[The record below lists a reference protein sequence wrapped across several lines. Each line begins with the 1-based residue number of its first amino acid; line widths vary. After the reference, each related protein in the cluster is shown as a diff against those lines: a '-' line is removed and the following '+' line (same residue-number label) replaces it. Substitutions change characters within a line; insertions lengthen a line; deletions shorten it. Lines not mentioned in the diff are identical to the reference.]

1 MHMKIKKVPWWNKRT
16 RLERRLILVTL
27 SLLLVIA
34 ILIAAMVLTVQS
46 YSSNSPRTLKTD
58 VNQEQ
63 LKVPV
68 REEPA
73 VNQLEPFPTES
84 QNHLRETESKYCL
97 TKECV
102 KTAAD
107 LVSRM
112 DTKADPCEDFYQF
125 ACGGYLEKTV
135 IPEDRSRTSMFSEV
149 GDKLNEQMKGML
161 EQRITVSDPR
171 PYQLAKSLYQSCMDT
186 STIEA
191 RGVQPLLSVLRAMG
205 GWPLLD
211 GDSWDKKNPQFKWYE
226 LVWRFRELGYSVDY
240 LLDFSVTAD
249 LKNSSWR
256 VLDIDQPA
264 LGLSREY
271 LLKGLQDV
279 QVGAYYSYMIE
290 VATML
295 GAPKDQAELQ
305 MLEVLMF
312 ETQLANISLP
322 REQRRDSSRLYNP
335 MTIKELPTLDPNTPW
350 LEYLNKLLSKD
361 IVQVTEEE
369 VIIVDVP
376 NYVRALG
383 SLLRVTPARVQANYL
398 MWRAAAS
405 SFSYLNNQAEQIRLR
420 FSTAVSGK
428 TELPPRWMKC
438 VSTTISSL
446 PNAVGSLYVKQYF
459 NGNSKA
465 EAMEMVQEIRREFN
479 LMLHEVDWM
488 DAATKAAAIEK
499 AEAMVTHIG
508 YPPELLDM
516 SKLDDLYKGLQL
528 NANDYYGNALRSTMF
543 GTNYAFSKLREAVD
557 KMDWVRHGRPAVV
570 NAFYSPLENSIQFPA
585 GILQGVFFNSDRP
598 KYMNYGAIGW
608 VIGHEIT
615 HGFDDQGRQFDKE
628 GNLVDWWQQ
637 ETKQKYLSKTECIIS
652 QYSNYTLPGLDNLV
666 VNGITTQGEN
676 VADNGGIK
684 EAYRAYQAWVTRH
697 GEEALLPGLGYS
709 QSQLFWLSGASVWCA
724 KYRDMA
730 LKLRVLTGVHSP
742 DIFRV
747 QGPFSNMKEFAR
759 DFQCPVGSKMNP
771 PTEKKCVVW

>member
-1 MHMKIKKVPWWNKRT
+1 M
-16 RLERRLILVTL
+16 
-27 SLLLVIA
+27 SLLKYK
-34 ILIAAMVLTVQS
+34 LIDQ
-46 YSSNSPRTLKTD
+46 KIF
-58 VNQEQ
+58 Q
-63 LKVPV
+63 
-68 REEPA
+68 
-73 VNQLEPFPTES
+73 
-84 QNHLRETESKYCL
+84 
-97 TKECV
+97 
-102 KTAAD
+102 
-107 LVSRM
+107 
-112 DTKADPCEDFYQF
+112 
-125 ACGGYLEKTV
+125 TV

-335 MTIKELPTLDPNTPW
+335 MTIKDLPSLDPNTPW

-666 VNGITTQGEN
+666 VNGITTQVTITGTGLNCQRNFTTFGEGHT
-676 VADNGGIK
+676 VAK
-684 EAYRAYQAWVTRH
+684 FT
-697 GEEALLPGLGYS
+697 
-709 QSQLFWLSGASVWCA
+709 
-724 KYRDMA
+724 
-730 LKLRVLTGVHSP
+730 
-742 DIFRV
+742 
-747 QGPFSNMKEFAR
+747 
-759 DFQCPVGSKMNP
+759 
-771 PTEKKCVVW
+771 

>member
-1 MHMKIKKVPWWNKRT
+1 
-16 RLERRLILVTL
+16 
-27 SLLLVIA
+27 
-34 ILIAAMVLTVQS
+34 
-46 YSSNSPRTLKTD
+46 
-58 VNQEQ
+58 
-63 LKVPV
+63 
-68 REEPA
+68 
-73 VNQLEPFPTES
+73 
-84 QNHLRETESKYCL
+84 
-97 TKECV
+97 
-102 KTAAD
+102 
-107 LVSRM
+107 M

-125 ACGGYLEKTV
+125 ACGGYLEKVGSSLCPFLSIILLTKKIFQTV

-211 GDSWDKKNPQFKWYE
+211 GDSWDKNNPQFKWYE

-335 MTIKELPTLDPNTPW
+335 MTIKELATLDPSTPW

-652 QYSNYTLPGLDNLV
+652 QYSNYTLPGIDNLV
-666 VNGITTQGEN
+666 VNGITTQ
-676 VADNGGIK
+676 
-684 EAYRAYQAWVTRH
+684 VTIM
-697 GEEALLPGLGYS
+697 G
-709 QSQLFWLSGASVWCA
+709 SG
-724 KYRDMA
+724 
-730 LKLRVLTGVHSP
+730 
-742 DIFRV
+742 
-747 QGPFSNMKEFAR
+747 
-759 DFQCPVGSKMNP
+759 
-771 PTEKKCVVW
+771 

>member
-1 MHMKIKKVPWWNKRT
+1 
-16 RLERRLILVTL
+16 
-27 SLLLVIA
+27 
-34 ILIAAMVLTVQS
+34 
-46 YSSNSPRTLKTD
+46 
-58 VNQEQ
+58 
-63 LKVPV
+63 
-68 REEPA
+68 
-73 VNQLEPFPTES
+73 
-84 QNHLRETESKYCL
+84 
-97 TKECV
+97 
-102 KTAAD
+102 
-107 LVSRM
+107 M

-125 ACGGYLEKTV
+125 ACGGYLEKVGSSLCPFLSLILLTKKIFQTV

-211 GDSWDKKNPQFKWYE
+211 GDSWDKNNPQFKWYE

-335 MTIKELPTLDPNTPW
+335 MTIKELATLDPSTPW

-666 VNGITTQGEN
+666 VNGITTQ
-676 VADNGGIK
+676 
-684 EAYRAYQAWVTRH
+684 VTIT
-697 GEEALLPGLGYS
+697 G
-709 QSQLFWLSGASVWCA
+709 SG
-724 KYRDMA
+724 
-730 LKLRVLTGVHSP
+730 
-742 DIFRV
+742 
-747 QGPFSNMKEFAR
+747 
-759 DFQCPVGSKMNP
+759 
-771 PTEKKCVVW
+771 

>member
-1 MHMKIKKVPWWNKRT
+1 
-16 RLERRLILVTL
+16 
-27 SLLLVIA
+27 
-34 ILIAAMVLTVQS
+34 
-46 YSSNSPRTLKTD
+46 
-58 VNQEQ
+58 
-63 LKVPV
+63 
-68 REEPA
+68 
-73 VNQLEPFPTES
+73 
-84 QNHLRETESKYCL
+84 
-97 TKECV
+97 
-102 KTAAD
+102 
-107 LVSRM
+107 M

-125 ACGGYLEKTV
+125 ACGGYLEKVGSSLCPFLSIILLTKKIFQTV

-211 GDSWDKKNPQFKWYE
+211 GDSWDKNNPQFKWYE

-666 VNGITTQGEN
+666 VNGITTQ
-676 VADNGGIK
+676 
-684 EAYRAYQAWVTRH
+684 VTI
-697 GEEALLPGLGYS
+697 
-709 QSQLFWLSGASVWCA
+709 
-724 KYRDMA
+724 
-730 LKLRVLTGVHSP
+730 TGT
-742 DIFRV
+742 
-747 QGPFSNMKEFAR
+747 G
-759 DFQCPVGSKMNP
+759 
-771 PTEKKCVVW
+771 

>member
-1 MHMKIKKVPWWNKRT
+1 
-16 RLERRLILVTL
+16 
-27 SLLLVIA
+27 
-34 ILIAAMVLTVQS
+34 
-46 YSSNSPRTLKTD
+46 
-58 VNQEQ
+58 
-63 LKVPV
+63 
-68 REEPA
+68 
-73 VNQLEPFPTES
+73 
-84 QNHLRETESKYCL
+84 
-97 TKECV
+97 
-102 KTAAD
+102 
-107 LVSRM
+107 M

-125 ACGGYLEKTV
+125 ACGGYLEKVGSSLCPFLSLILLTKKIFQTV

-211 GDSWDKKNPQFKWYE
+211 GDSWDKNNPQFKWYE

-335 MTIKELPTLDPNTPW
+335 MTIKDLSTLDPNTPW

-666 VNGITTQGEN
+666 VNGITTQ
-676 VADNGGIK
+676 
-684 EAYRAYQAWVTRH
+684 VTIT
-697 GEEALLPGLGYS
+697 G
-709 QSQLFWLSGASVWCA
+709 SG
-724 KYRDMA
+724 
-730 LKLRVLTGVHSP
+730 
-742 DIFRV
+742 
-747 QGPFSNMKEFAR
+747 
-759 DFQCPVGSKMNP
+759 
-771 PTEKKCVVW
+771 

>member
-1 MHMKIKKVPWWNKRT
+1 M
-16 RLERRLILVTL
+16 
-27 SLLLVIA
+27 SLFKFNFID
-34 ILIAAMVLTVQS
+34 QK
-46 YSSNSPRTLKTD
+46 NF
-58 VNQEQ
+58 Q
-63 LKVPV
+63 
-68 REEPA
+68 
-73 VNQLEPFPTES
+73 
-84 QNHLRETESKYCL
+84 
-97 TKECV
+97 
-102 KTAAD
+102 
-107 LVSRM
+107 
-112 DTKADPCEDFYQF
+112 
-125 ACGGYLEKTV
+125 TV

-211 GDSWDKKNPQFKWYE
+211 GDSWDKNNPQFKWYE

-335 MTIKELPTLDPNTPW
+335 MTIKELHTLDPNTPW

-666 VNGITTQGEN
+666 VNGITTQ
-676 VADNGGIK
+676 
-684 EAYRAYQAWVTRH
+684 VTI
-697 GEEALLPGLGYS
+697 
-709 QSQLFWLSGASVWCA
+709 
-724 KYRDMA
+724 
-730 LKLRVLTGVHSP
+730 TGT
-742 DIFRV
+742 
-747 QGPFSNMKEFAR
+747 G
-759 DFQCPVGSKMNP
+759 
-771 PTEKKCVVW
+771 

>member
-1 MHMKIKKVPWWNKRT
+1 
-16 RLERRLILVTL
+16 
-27 SLLLVIA
+27 
-34 ILIAAMVLTVQS
+34 
-46 YSSNSPRTLKTD
+46 
-58 VNQEQ
+58 
-63 LKVPV
+63 
-68 REEPA
+68 
-73 VNQLEPFPTES
+73 
-84 QNHLRETESKYCL
+84 
-97 TKECV
+97 
-102 KTAAD
+102 
-107 LVSRM
+107 M

-125 ACGGYLEKTV
+125 ACGGYLEKVGSSLCPFLSIILLTKKIFQTV

-211 GDSWDKKNPQFKWYE
+211 GDSWDKNNPQFKWYE

-335 MTIKELPTLDPNTPW
+335 MTIKELSTLDPNTPW

-666 VNGITTQGEN
+666 VNGITTQ
-676 VADNGGIK
+676 
-684 EAYRAYQAWVTRH
+684 VTIT
-697 GEEALLPGLGYS
+697 G
-709 QSQLFWLSGASVWCA
+709 SG
-724 KYRDMA
+724 
-730 LKLRVLTGVHSP
+730 
-742 DIFRV
+742 
-747 QGPFSNMKEFAR
+747 
-759 DFQCPVGSKMNP
+759 
-771 PTEKKCVVW
+771 

>member
-1 MHMKIKKVPWWNKRT
+1 
-16 RLERRLILVTL
+16 
-27 SLLLVIA
+27 
-34 ILIAAMVLTVQS
+34 
-46 YSSNSPRTLKTD
+46 
-58 VNQEQ
+58 
-63 LKVPV
+63 
-68 REEPA
+68 
-73 VNQLEPFPTES
+73 
-84 QNHLRETESKYCL
+84 
-97 TKECV
+97 
-102 KTAAD
+102 
-107 LVSRM
+107 M

-125 ACGGYLEKTV
+125 ACGGYLEKVGSSLCPFLCIILLTKKIFQTV

-211 GDSWDKKNPQFKWYE
+211 GDSWDKNNPQFKWYE

-335 MTIKELPTLDPNTPW
+335 MTIKELSTLDPNTPW

-666 VNGITTQGEN
+666 VNGITTQ
-676 VADNGGIK
+676 
-684 EAYRAYQAWVTRH
+684 VTIT
-697 GEEALLPGLGYS
+697 G
-709 QSQLFWLSGASVWCA
+709 SG
-724 KYRDMA
+724 
-730 LKLRVLTGVHSP
+730 
-742 DIFRV
+742 
-747 QGPFSNMKEFAR
+747 
-759 DFQCPVGSKMNP
+759 
-771 PTEKKCVVW
+771 

>member
-1 MHMKIKKVPWWNKRT
+1 MSIFKYNFIDQKIF
-16 RLERRLILVTL
+16 
-27 SLLLVIA
+27 
-34 ILIAAMVLTVQS
+34 Q
-46 YSSNSPRTLKTD
+46 
-58 VNQEQ
+58 
-63 LKVPV
+63 
-68 REEPA
+68 
-73 VNQLEPFPTES
+73 
-84 QNHLRETESKYCL
+84 
-97 TKECV
+97 
-102 KTAAD
+102 
-107 LVSRM
+107 
-112 DTKADPCEDFYQF
+112 
-125 ACGGYLEKTV
+125 TV

-211 GDSWDKKNPQFKWYE
+211 GDSWDKNNPQFKWYE

-335 MTIKELPTLDPNTPW
+335 MTIKELSTLDPNTPW

-666 VNGITTQGEN
+666 VNGITTQVTITGTGLN
-676 VADNGGIK
+676 CHRNFTIFGDGPTVA
-684 EAYRAYQAWVTRH
+684 E
-697 GEEALLPGLGYS
+697 
-709 QSQLFWLSGASVWCA
+709 
-724 KYRDMA
+724 
-730 LKLRVLTGVHSP
+730 
-742 DIFRV
+742 FR
-747 QGPFSNMKEFAR
+747 
-759 DFQCPVGSKMNP
+759 
-771 PTEKKCVVW
+771 

>member
-1 MHMKIKKVPWWNKRT
+1 M
-16 RLERRLILVTL
+16 
-27 SLLLVIA
+27 SLLKYK
-34 ILIAAMVLTVQS
+34 LIDQ
-46 YSSNSPRTLKTD
+46 KIF
-58 VNQEQ
+58 Q
-63 LKVPV
+63 
-68 REEPA
+68 
-73 VNQLEPFPTES
+73 
-84 QNHLRETESKYCL
+84 
-97 TKECV
+97 
-102 KTAAD
+102 
-107 LVSRM
+107 
-112 DTKADPCEDFYQF
+112 
-125 ACGGYLEKTV
+125 TV

-205 GWPLLD
+205 GWPLLE

-335 MTIKELPTLDPNTPW
+335 MTIKDLPSLDPNTPW

-666 VNGITTQGEN
+666 VNGITTQ
-676 VADNGGIK
+676 
-684 EAYRAYQAWVTRH
+684 VT
-697 GEEALLPGLGYS
+697 
-709 QSQLFWLSGASVWCA
+709 
-724 KYRDMA
+724 
-730 LKLRVLTGVHSP
+730 
-742 DIFRV
+742 
-747 QGPFSNMKEFAR
+747 
-759 DFQCPVGSKMNP
+759 
-771 PTEKKCVVW
+771 

>member
-1 MHMKIKKVPWWNKRT
+1 
-16 RLERRLILVTL
+16 
-27 SLLLVIA
+27 
-34 ILIAAMVLTVQS
+34 
-46 YSSNSPRTLKTD
+46 
-58 VNQEQ
+58 
-63 LKVPV
+63 
-68 REEPA
+68 
-73 VNQLEPFPTES
+73 
-84 QNHLRETESKYCL
+84 
-97 TKECV
+97 
-102 KTAAD
+102 
-107 LVSRM
+107 M

-125 ACGGYLEKTV
+125 ACGGYLEKVGSSLCPFLSIILLTKKIFQTV

-211 GDSWDKKNPQFKWYE
+211 GDSWDKNNPQFKWYE

-666 VNGITTQGEN
+666 VNGITTQ
-676 VADNGGIK
+676 
-684 EAYRAYQAWVTRH
+684 VTIM
-697 GEEALLPGLGYS
+697 G
-709 QSQLFWLSGASVWCA
+709 SG
-724 KYRDMA
+724 
-730 LKLRVLTGVHSP
+730 
-742 DIFRV
+742 
-747 QGPFSNMKEFAR
+747 
-759 DFQCPVGSKMNP
+759 
-771 PTEKKCVVW
+771 

>member
-1 MHMKIKKVPWWNKRT
+1 
-16 RLERRLILVTL
+16 
-27 SLLLVIA
+27 
-34 ILIAAMVLTVQS
+34 
-46 YSSNSPRTLKTD
+46 
-58 VNQEQ
+58 
-63 LKVPV
+63 
-68 REEPA
+68 
-73 VNQLEPFPTES
+73 
-84 QNHLRETESKYCL
+84 
-97 TKECV
+97 
-102 KTAAD
+102 
-107 LVSRM
+107 M

-125 ACGGYLEKTV
+125 ACGGYLEKVGSSLCPFLCIILLTKKIFQTV

-211 GDSWDKKNPQFKWYE
+211 GDSWDKNNPQFKWYE

-335 MTIKELPTLDPNTPW
+335 MTIKELSTLDPNTPW
-350 LEYLNKLLSKD
+350 MEYLNKLLSKD

-479 LMLHEVDWM
+479 LMLHEVVWM

-666 VNGITTQGEN
+666 VNGITTQ
-676 VADNGGIK
+676 
-684 EAYRAYQAWVTRH
+684 VTIT
-697 GEEALLPGLGYS
+697 G
-709 QSQLFWLSGASVWCA
+709 SG
-724 KYRDMA
+724 
-730 LKLRVLTGVHSP
+730 
-742 DIFRV
+742 
-747 QGPFSNMKEFAR
+747 
-759 DFQCPVGSKMNP
+759 
-771 PTEKKCVVW
+771 

>member
-1 MHMKIKKVPWWNKRT
+1 MSIFKYNFIDQKIF
-16 RLERRLILVTL
+16 
-27 SLLLVIA
+27 
-34 ILIAAMVLTVQS
+34 Q
-46 YSSNSPRTLKTD
+46 
-58 VNQEQ
+58 
-63 LKVPV
+63 
-68 REEPA
+68 
-73 VNQLEPFPTES
+73 
-84 QNHLRETESKYCL
+84 
-97 TKECV
+97 
-102 KTAAD
+102 
-107 LVSRM
+107 
-112 DTKADPCEDFYQF
+112 
-125 ACGGYLEKTV
+125 TV

-211 GDSWDKKNPQFKWYE
+211 GDSWDKNNPQFKWYE

-335 MTIKELPTLDPNTPW
+335 MTIKELSTLDPNTPW

-666 VNGITTQGEN
+666 VNGITTQ
-676 VADNGGIK
+676 
-684 EAYRAYQAWVTRH
+684 VTIT
-697 GEEALLPGLGYS
+697 G
-709 QSQLFWLSGASVWCA
+709 SG
-724 KYRDMA
+724 
-730 LKLRVLTGVHSP
+730 
-742 DIFRV
+742 
-747 QGPFSNMKEFAR
+747 
-759 DFQCPVGSKMNP
+759 
-771 PTEKKCVVW
+771 

>member
-1 MHMKIKKVPWWNKRT
+1 
-16 RLERRLILVTL
+16 
-27 SLLLVIA
+27 
-34 ILIAAMVLTVQS
+34 
-46 YSSNSPRTLKTD
+46 
-58 VNQEQ
+58 
-63 LKVPV
+63 
-68 REEPA
+68 
-73 VNQLEPFPTES
+73 
-84 QNHLRETESKYCL
+84 
-97 TKECV
+97 
-102 KTAAD
+102 
-107 LVSRM
+107 M

-125 ACGGYLEKTV
+125 ACGGYLEKVGSSLCPFLSLILLTKKIFQTV

-211 GDSWDKKNPQFKWYE
+211 GDSWDKNNPQFKWYE

-335 MTIKELPTLDPNTPW
+335 MTIKELSTLDPNTPW

-666 VNGITTQGEN
+666 VNGITTQ
-676 VADNGGIK
+676 
-684 EAYRAYQAWVTRH
+684 VTI
-697 GEEALLPGLGYS
+697 
-709 QSQLFWLSGASVWCA
+709 
-724 KYRDMA
+724 
-730 LKLRVLTGVHSP
+730 TGT
-742 DIFRV
+742 
-747 QGPFSNMKEFAR
+747 G
-759 DFQCPVGSKMNP
+759 
-771 PTEKKCVVW
+771 

>member
-1 MHMKIKKVPWWNKRT
+1 M
-16 RLERRLILVTL
+16 
-27 SLLLVIA
+27 SLLKYK
-34 ILIAAMVLTVQS
+34 LIDQ
-46 YSSNSPRTLKTD
+46 KIF
-58 VNQEQ
+58 Q
-63 LKVPV
+63 
-68 REEPA
+68 
-73 VNQLEPFPTES
+73 
-84 QNHLRETESKYCL
+84 
-97 TKECV
+97 
-102 KTAAD
+102 
-107 LVSRM
+107 
-112 DTKADPCEDFYQF
+112 
-125 ACGGYLEKTV
+125 TV

-335 MTIKELPTLDPNTPW
+335 MTIKDLPSLDPNTPW

-528 NANDYYGNALRSTMF
+528 NSNDYYGNALRSTMF

-666 VNGITTQGEN
+666 VNGITTQ
-676 VADNGGIK
+676 
-684 EAYRAYQAWVTRH
+684 VTI
-697 GEEALLPGLGYS
+697 
-709 QSQLFWLSGASVWCA
+709 
-724 KYRDMA
+724 
-730 LKLRVLTGVHSP
+730 TGT
-742 DIFRV
+742 
-747 QGPFSNMKEFAR
+747 G
-759 DFQCPVGSKMNP
+759 
-771 PTEKKCVVW
+771 

>member
-1 MHMKIKKVPWWNKRT
+1 M
-16 RLERRLILVTL
+16 
-27 SLLLVIA
+27 SLLKYK
-34 ILIAAMVLTVQS
+34 LIDQ
-46 YSSNSPRTLKTD
+46 KIF
-58 VNQEQ
+58 Q
-63 LKVPV
+63 
-68 REEPA
+68 
-73 VNQLEPFPTES
+73 
-84 QNHLRETESKYCL
+84 
-97 TKECV
+97 
-102 KTAAD
+102 
-107 LVSRM
+107 
-112 DTKADPCEDFYQF
+112 
-125 ACGGYLEKTV
+125 TV

-335 MTIKELPTLDPNTPW
+335 MTIKELPSLDPNTPW

-666 VNGITTQGEN
+666 VNGITTQ
-676 VADNGGIK
+676 
-684 EAYRAYQAWVTRH
+684 VTI
-697 GEEALLPGLGYS
+697 
-709 QSQLFWLSGASVWCA
+709 
-724 KYRDMA
+724 
-730 LKLRVLTGVHSP
+730 TGT
-742 DIFRV
+742 
-747 QGPFSNMKEFAR
+747 G
-759 DFQCPVGSKMNP
+759 
-771 PTEKKCVVW
+771 

>member
-1 MHMKIKKVPWWNKRT
+1 MNVHAKSLSRN
-16 RLERRLILVTL
+16 LIH
-27 SLLLVIA
+27 LLA
-34 ILIAAMVLTVQS
+34 
-46 YSSNSPRTLKTD
+46 
-58 VNQEQ
+58 
-63 LKVPV
+63 
-68 REEPA
+68 
-73 VNQLEPFPTES
+73 
-84 QNHLRETESKYCL
+84 
-97 TKECV
+97 ECV

-112 DTKADPCEDFYQF
+112 DTKVDPCEDFYQF
-125 ACGGYLEKTV
+125 ACGGYLEKVGSSLCPFLSIILLTKKIFQTV

-211 GDSWDKKNPQFKWYE
+211 GDSWDKNNPQFKWYE

-666 VNGITTQGEN
+666 VNGITTQ
-676 VADNGGIK
+676 
-684 EAYRAYQAWVTRH
+684 VTIT
-697 GEEALLPGLGYS
+697 G
-709 QSQLFWLSGASVWCA
+709 SG
-724 KYRDMA
+724 
-730 LKLRVLTGVHSP
+730 
-742 DIFRV
+742 
-747 QGPFSNMKEFAR
+747 
-759 DFQCPVGSKMNP
+759 
-771 PTEKKCVVW
+771 

>member
-1 MHMKIKKVPWWNKRT
+1 M
-16 RLERRLILVTL
+16 
-27 SLLLVIA
+27 SLLKYK
-34 ILIAAMVLTVQS
+34 LIDQ
-46 YSSNSPRTLKTD
+46 KIF
-58 VNQEQ
+58 Q
-63 LKVPV
+63 
-68 REEPA
+68 
-73 VNQLEPFPTES
+73 
-84 QNHLRETESKYCL
+84 
-97 TKECV
+97 
-102 KTAAD
+102 
-107 LVSRM
+107 
-112 DTKADPCEDFYQF
+112 
-125 ACGGYLEKTV
+125 TV

-335 MTIKELPTLDPNTPW
+335 MTIKDLPSLDPNTPW

-528 NANDYYGNALRSTMF
+528 NSNDYYGNALRSTMF

-666 VNGITTQGEN
+666 VNGITTQ
-676 VADNGGIK
+676 
-684 EAYRAYQAWVTRH
+684 VT
-697 GEEALLPGLGYS
+697 
-709 QSQLFWLSGASVWCA
+709 
-724 KYRDMA
+724 
-730 LKLRVLTGVHSP
+730 
-742 DIFRV
+742 
-747 QGPFSNMKEFAR
+747 
-759 DFQCPVGSKMNP
+759 
-771 PTEKKCVVW
+771 

>member
-68 REEPA
+68 RAEPA

-335 MTIKELPTLDPNTPW
+335 MTIKDLPSLDPNTPW

-747 QGPFSNMKEFAR
+747 QGPFSNMREFAR

>member
-1 MHMKIKKVPWWNKRT
+1 
-16 RLERRLILVTL
+16 
-27 SLLLVIA
+27 
-34 ILIAAMVLTVQS
+34 
-46 YSSNSPRTLKTD
+46 
-58 VNQEQ
+58 
-63 LKVPV
+63 
-68 REEPA
+68 
-73 VNQLEPFPTES
+73 
-84 QNHLRETESKYCL
+84 
-97 TKECV
+97 
-102 KTAAD
+102 
-107 LVSRM
+107 M

-125 ACGGYLEKTV
+125 ACGGYLEKVGSSLCPFLCIILLTKKIFQTV

-211 GDSWDKKNPQFKWYE
+211 GDSWDKNNPQFKWYE

-335 MTIKELPTLDPNTPW
+335 MTIKELSTLDPNTPW
-350 LEYLNKLLSKD
+350 MEYLNKLLSKD

-666 VNGITTQGEN
+666 VNGITTQ
-676 VADNGGIK
+676 
-684 EAYRAYQAWVTRH
+684 VTIT
-697 GEEALLPGLGYS
+697 G
-709 QSQLFWLSGASVWCA
+709 SG
-724 KYRDMA
+724 
-730 LKLRVLTGVHSP
+730 
-742 DIFRV
+742 
-747 QGPFSNMKEFAR
+747 
-759 DFQCPVGSKMNP
+759 
-771 PTEKKCVVW
+771 

>member
-1 MHMKIKKVPWWNKRT
+1 M
-16 RLERRLILVTL
+16 
-27 SLLLVIA
+27 SLLKYK
-34 ILIAAMVLTVQS
+34 LIDQ
-46 YSSNSPRTLKTD
+46 KIF
-58 VNQEQ
+58 Q
-63 LKVPV
+63 
-68 REEPA
+68 
-73 VNQLEPFPTES
+73 
-84 QNHLRETESKYCL
+84 
-97 TKECV
+97 
-102 KTAAD
+102 
-107 LVSRM
+107 
-112 DTKADPCEDFYQF
+112 
-125 ACGGYLEKTV
+125 TV

-666 VNGITTQGEN
+666 VNGITTQVTITGTGLNCQRNFTTFGEGHT
-676 VADNGGIK
+676 VAK
-684 EAYRAYQAWVTRH
+684 FT
-697 GEEALLPGLGYS
+697 
-709 QSQLFWLSGASVWCA
+709 
-724 KYRDMA
+724 
-730 LKLRVLTGVHSP
+730 
-742 DIFRV
+742 
-747 QGPFSNMKEFAR
+747 
-759 DFQCPVGSKMNP
+759 
-771 PTEKKCVVW
+771 

>member
-1 MHMKIKKVPWWNKRT
+1 M
-16 RLERRLILVTL
+16 
-27 SLLLVIA
+27 SLLKYK
-34 ILIAAMVLTVQS
+34 LIDQ
-46 YSSNSPRTLKTD
+46 KIF
-58 VNQEQ
+58 Q
-63 LKVPV
+63 
-68 REEPA
+68 
-73 VNQLEPFPTES
+73 
-84 QNHLRETESKYCL
+84 
-97 TKECV
+97 
-102 KTAAD
+102 
-107 LVSRM
+107 
-112 DTKADPCEDFYQF
+112 
-125 ACGGYLEKTV
+125 TV

-528 NANDYYGNALRSTMF
+528 NSNDYYGNALRSTMF

-666 VNGITTQGEN
+666 VNGITTQVTITGTGLNCQPNFTTFGEGHT
-676 VADNGGIK
+676 VAK
-684 EAYRAYQAWVTRH
+684 FT
-697 GEEALLPGLGYS
+697 
-709 QSQLFWLSGASVWCA
+709 
-724 KYRDMA
+724 
-730 LKLRVLTGVHSP
+730 
-742 DIFRV
+742 
-747 QGPFSNMKEFAR
+747 
-759 DFQCPVGSKMNP
+759 
-771 PTEKKCVVW
+771 